1 MPEQQKQQRQ
11 WKLQIPEKRQ
21 KQQDGQR
28 GSTARGTAIRGMLLD
43 TGFEV
48 AGNVLLAIATYNV
61 ALYSEFPMSGFSGIA
76 LILHRLFG
84 MPIGQIILLLN
95 VPVALFCGRR
105 IGKRFLLKTFRCM
118 LISSI
123 LLDYVAPLFPFYQ
136 GERMIAALVTGVLGG
151 LGYALIYIRGSS
163 TGGLDFIILTI
174 KSWKPHLR
182 MGTIT
187 FFLDFGIIVLTG
199 LIFGDFDGIVYGMV
213 INFLLAVV
221 VDKVIL
227 GLNSGNVAL
236 IVTDYGRQI
245 CDTIDQCCMR
255 GSTILNA
262 KGGYQGD
269 PKDVV
274 MVAGSSK
281 DMYHIRRAVKA
292 EDPAAFIIILD
303 SREVHGEGFHMT
315 KVAGE

>member
-1 MPEQQKQQRQ
+1 MMRKENKAVKAKSQRQQQVQKQQRE
-11 WKLQIPEKRQ
+11 P
-21 KQQDGQR
+21 QR
-28 GSTARGTAIRGMLLD
+28 TSRACAVRRILTDIC
-43 TGFEV
+43 FET
-48 AGNVLLAIATYNV
+48 AGNALLAIATYNV
-61 ALYSEFPMSGFSGIA
+61 ALYSEFPMSGFSGIG

-84 MPIGQIILLLN
+84 LPMGLTILLMN
-95 VPVALFCGRR
+95 IPVAFLCGRR
-105 IGKRFLLKTFRCM
+105 IGRNFLLKTIRCM
-118 LISSI
+118 LISSF
-123 LLDYVAPLFPFYQ
+123 LLDYAAPLLPFYQ

-174 KSWKPHLR
+174 KSFRPHLK

-187 FFLDFGIIVLTG
+187 FFLDFGIIVIAG
-199 LIFGDFDGIVYGMV
+199 LIFGDFDGIIYGMV
-213 INFLLAVV
+213 INFLLSVV

-236 IVTDYGRQI
+236 IVTDYGKQI
-245 CDTIDQCCMR
+245 CDTIDRCCMR

-262 KGGYQGD
+262 QGGYQGD
-269 PKDVV
+269 RKDVV

-281 DMYHIRRAVKA
+281 DMYQIQKAVKA
-292 EDPAAFIIILD
+292 QDPASFIIILD